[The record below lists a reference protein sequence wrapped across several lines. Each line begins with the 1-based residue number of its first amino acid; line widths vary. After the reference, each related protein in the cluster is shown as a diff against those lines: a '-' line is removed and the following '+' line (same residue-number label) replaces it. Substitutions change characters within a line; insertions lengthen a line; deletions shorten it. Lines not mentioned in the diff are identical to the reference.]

1 MPEAPVVDL
10 DKTVSAVDK
19 WTKHKLPDGARTFVV
34 GVHRVIYVAP
44 PPFQLAMPGKNIFGE
59 QMGTLSKTLPSVRW
73 LFGELYTLGPVAYP
87 AMLALT
93 LVLDLLPTATL
104 FLNHRVLSLVRIGRT
119 H

>member
-1 MPEAPVVDL
+1 MPEAPVVEL
-10 DKTVSAVDK
+10 DKTVDK

-44 PPFQLAMPGKNIFGE
+44 PPFQLAMPGKNLLGE

-104 FLNHRVLSLVRIGRT
+104 FLNHRVLSLVRISRT